1 MEKRKLGKFLGVCG
15 HVSDRWKTCNG
26 FLKLKLETVN
36 VLLAMVTWKQRMEIV
51 KSPKELPFSV
61 PRASHRNIAF
71 GCSGGFW
78 NVQQFAQI
86 FLCKLALKASQKFLT
101 GGNHSKGLIFFF

>member
-1 MEKRKLGKFLGVCG
+1 MENLQWVLEAKTRDSERTPCCDLLEGGDGYMEAEDGDCQEPKRVALFC
-15 HVSDRWKTCNG
+15 S
-26 FLKLKLETVN
+26 
-36 VLLAMVTWKQRMEIV
+36 Q
-51 KSPKELPFSV
+51 
-61 PRASHRNIAF
+61 ASHRNIAF

-86 FLCKLALKASQKFLT
+86 FLCRLALKASQKFLT